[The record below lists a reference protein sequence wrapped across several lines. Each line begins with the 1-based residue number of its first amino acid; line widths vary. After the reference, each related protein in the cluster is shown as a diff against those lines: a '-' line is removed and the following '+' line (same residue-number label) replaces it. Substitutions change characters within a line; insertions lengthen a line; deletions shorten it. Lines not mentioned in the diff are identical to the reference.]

1 MSNHAQ
7 EYLLEILSLNMLI
20 IMMKYEYEQELDP
33 NTKKRIAWDTYKLKM
48 QQKNVRKEYV
58 KACDEEMSNDE
69 LYTWL
74 ASEQVKVDLP
84 KTQG

>member
-1 MSNHAQ
+1 MNNQAQ
-7 EYLLEILSLNMLI
+7 EYLLEMLSLSMLI
-20 IMMKYEYEQELDP
+20 IMMTHEYEQELDP
-33 NTKKRIAWDTYKLKM
+33 NTKKRIAWETYKLKM

-58 KACDEEMSNDE
+58 KACDEEMSNEE

-74 ASEQVKVDLP
+74 ADEQVNVSFP

>member
-1 MSNHAQ
+1 
-7 EYLLEILSLNMLI
+7 MLI
-20 IMMKYEYEQELDP
+20 IMMEYEYEHELDP
-33 NTKKRIAWDTYKLKM
+33 NTKKRIAWDTYKLKI